1 MNWLLMPYSDFNGA
15 FASIVLQRGAV
26 YVDVYI
32 FKLIQES
39 RPITVAYTKLPYIPT
54 SFPVGFIF

>member
-1 MNWLLMPYSDFNGA
+1 MPYSDFNGA

-32 FKLIQES
+32 FKLIQGS

-54 SFPVGFIF
+54 GKLVGFIF